1 MLNSTQENNTLEKL
15 DNYWKELEKNQTNDI
30 KFTEEKYSSTLK
42 TINFTG
48 LNEQINSF
56 PIPNQYGPDQA
67 EITVLVKSKVS
78 QMQRGYSKPLNSICI
93 FYNDWINKTK
103 FFCDISK
110 YIESRGAWIILT
122 YSKTLVERLHNGT
135 YIESPIQ
142 FLSHTDEG
150 IIRIHFILTNNGNGD
165 AYNTT
170 YSISIQ

>member
-1 MLNSTQENNTLEKL
+1 
-15 DNYWKELEKNQTNDI
+15 
-30 KFTEEKYSSTLK
+30 
-42 TINFTG
+42 
-48 LNEQINSF
+48 
-56 PIPNQYGPDQA
+56 
-67 EITVLVKSKVS
+67 
-78 QMQRGYSKPLNSICI
+78 MQRGYSKPLKSICI
-93 FYNDWINKTK
+93 FYNDLINKIK

-110 YIESRGAWIILT
+110 YIEARGAWIILT

>member
-1 MLNSTQENNTLEKL
+1 MIPLEL
-15 DNYWKELEKNQTNDI
+15 
-30 KFTEEKYSSTLK
+30 FFRAYSIL
-42 TINFTG
+42 I
-48 LNEQINSF
+48 
-56 PIPNQYGPDQA
+56 
-67 EITVLVKSKVS
+67 
-78 QMQRGYSKPLNSICI
+78 ICI